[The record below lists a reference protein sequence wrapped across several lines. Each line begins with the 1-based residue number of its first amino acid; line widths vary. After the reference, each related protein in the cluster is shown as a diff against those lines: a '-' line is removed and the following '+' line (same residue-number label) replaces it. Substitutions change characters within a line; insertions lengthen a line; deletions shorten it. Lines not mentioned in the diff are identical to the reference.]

1 MDFKDLKEILK
12 SRDDKNK
19 AKILIR
25 GLKADIKSVLKNLF
39 GICYKNLDGT
49 NILINKVNIEDSEID
64 LSYLETDKKFLKDY
78 EKDLIEL
85 DSFDFIINCESVLN
99 NKLDI
104 TEIANVNYL
113 NERNKFNIII
123 FTDVEFVE
131 SKFFCD
137 VKERFLSRVEIKE
150 SFSVINSNNYDLD
163 LNEWKAVVKYISNN
177 LLEGKENFIKSQVVD
192 IDLKKELANNTILA
206 YMDMI
211 RDLNDDALDKE
222 DILFL
227 EDSMI
232 NELLNIY
239 SRDDDKLREKI
250 HGLISDTVDK
260 LINKKILRIKE
271 SEKIEAKEK
280 EILYNNKYNEEV
292 FIEASFTVYDGDDD
306 EIIYEKN
313 IDEKGKVDFEI
324 DAKVEQII
332 NKKIEEKLDSLFD
345 ELKYDIIKEIKSE
358 FKK

>member
-1 MDFKDLKEILK
+1 
-12 SRDDKNK
+12 
-19 AKILIR
+19 
-25 GLKADIKSVLKNLF
+25 
-39 GICYKNLDGT
+39 
-49 NILINKVNIEDSEID
+49 
-64 LSYLETDKKFLKDY
+64 
-78 EKDLIEL
+78 
-85 DSFDFIINCESVLN
+85 
-99 NKLDI
+99 
-104 TEIANVNYL
+104 
-113 NERNKFNIII
+113 
-123 FTDVEFVE
+123 
-131 SKFFCD
+131 
-137 VKERFLSRVEIKE
+137 
-150 SFSVINSNNYDLD
+150 
-163 LNEWKAVVKYISNN
+163 
-177 LLEGKENFIKSQVVD
+177 
-192 IDLKKELANNTILA
+192 
-206 YMDMI
+206 MDMI

-239 SRDDDKLREKI
+239 SRDDDELREKI

-271 SEKIEAKEK
+271 SEKLEAKEK

-324 DAKVEQII
+324 DAKIEQII